1 MILNYPNGNPFKF
14 FFLNKGMADTLLS
27 SSIPLHHLS
36 KLSEYHGQLT
46 YEEMAAI
53 LRYQLVAAKVLGMPI
68 PDPMSTMPN
77 DFHAGMLSKALNELS
92 SEALALQ
99 FKNATR
105 FQYVVNGQSI
115 IMVAG
120 EPSDEVLPGWVLTQ
134 AHTFS
139 GALLETIYTQV
150 GYLDCHSG
158 PVIHPALGEFS
169 IAEVFKL
176 LSIENP

>member
-1 MILNYPNGNPFKF
+1 MVLNYPNGNPFKF
-14 FFLNKGMADTLLS
+14 FFLNKGMADTLIS
-27 SSIPLHHLS
+27 SSVPLQNLS
-36 KLSEYHGQLT
+36 KLSEYHSQLT

-53 LRYQLVAAKVLGMPI
+53 LLYQQIPAKVLGMSSLPPI
-68 PDPMSTMPN
+68 ANVPD
-77 DFHAGMLSKALNELS
+77 DFHAGMLSKALNDLG

-105 FQYVVNGQSI
+105 FQYVVIGQSI

-158 PVIHPALGEFS
+158 PVIHPAIGEFS